1 MWVRKCFADD
11 EKPVQSP
18 IPTEFFSN
26 EEFIPPTQS
35 LEQERWETRIGE
47 MADRCAKRLG
57 VSRRSFLQSTG
68 GMAVAMLT
76 YNEVFG
82 RTYDVDSIEALD
94 PAAYA
99 EKWPKTDFIFDNQT
113 HHVDVESRWFEASP
127 AGKQAADFLRN
138 FRPNAGSTAER
149 LALLNQAN
157 YIKELFMDSD
167 TTMAIISGVPTAEWR
182 ENILPP
188 DKMVKTRDDINRLAG
203 KSQRMISHGLLRPNM
218 GKSEFEEMERQA
230 KVLKINSWKMYT
242 GSLIGDG
249 PFWLDDEKV
258 AYPFWERSR
267 KLGIKNVCVHKGL
280 PLGLFNEDY
289 CHPKDVEKVAKDFP
303 DLNFIIYH
311 SALHPGAGGGRR
323 REGAGASPQ
332 YIPWCSELIEIV
344 KRSNLKNVY
353 FEVGS
358 TWNVLSGG
366 FGGGDGVAA
375 MHFLGQIMNLP
386 GGEDRIIWG
395 TDSIWGGSPQ
405 SQIERLRRF
414 QIRDDVAEKYGYKKL
429 SPEIKAKIFGLNAAR
444 IYNIDAKAK
453 RKAIQSDKISEM
465 KEEYMQAPRPS
476 NTQFGWVWRTR
487 GRQA

>member
-11 EKPVQSP
+11 EKRVQSP

-26 EEFIPPTQS
+26 EEFIPPSQS
-35 LEQERWETRIGE
+35 LEQARWETRIGE
-47 MADRCAKRLG
+47 MADRCAKELG

-82 RTYDVDSIEALD
+82 KTYDVDPIEALD

-138 FRPNAGSTAER
+138 FRPNAGSTVER

-218 GKSEFEEMERQA
+218 GKPEFEEMERQA

-267 KLGIKNVCVHKGL
+267 KLGIRNVCVHKGL

-323 REGAGASPQ
+323 REGAQASPQ

-429 SPEIKAKIFGLNAAR
+429 TPEIKAKIFGLNAAR

-453 RKAIQSDKISEM
+453 RKAIQTDKIAEM
-465 KEEYMQAPRPS
+465 KEEYMQTPRPS

-487 GRQA
+487 GRRA

>member
-1 MWVRKCFADD
+1 MWARKCFTD
-11 EKPVQSP
+11 EQKPIQSP

-26 EEFIPPTQS
+26 EEFIPPPQS
-35 LEQERWETRIGE
+35 IQQKKWEARIAEMSEQ
-47 MADRCAKRLG
+47 CANKLG
-57 VSRRSFLQSTG
+57 ISRRRFLQTSG
-68 GMAVAMLT
+68 GMAVAMLA

-82 RTYDVDSIEALD
+82 KTYDVDPIEALD
-94 PAAYA
+94 PAAYN
-99 EKWPKTDFIFDNQT
+99 EKWPKNEFIFDNQT
-113 HHVDVESRWFEASP
+113 HHVDVESRWFETP

-138 FRPNAGSTAER
+138 FRPQANSTAER
-149 LALLNQAN
+149 LALLNEAN

-167 TTMAIISGVPTAEWR
+167 TMMAIISGVPTAEWK

-188 DKMVKTRDDINRLAG
+188 DKMVKTRNDINRLAG
-203 KSQRMISHGLLRPNM
+203 GTQRMISHGLLRPNM

-280 PLGLFNEDY
+280 PLGLFNEEH

-303 DLNFIIYH
+303 DINFIIYH
-311 SALHPGAGGGRR
+311 SGLNPAPTGGRR
-323 REGAGASPQ
+323 REGAEAGPQ

-344 KRSNLKNVY
+344 KRGNLRNVY

-366 FGGGDGVAA
+366 FGGGDGKPA
-375 MHFLGQIMNLP
+375 MHFLGQVMNLP

-414 QIRDDVAEKYGYKKL
+414 QISDEIAEKYGYKKL
-429 SPEIKAKIFGLNAAR
+429 TPEIKAKIFGLNAAR
-444 IYNIDAKAK
+444 IYNIDVKAQ
-453 RKAIQSDKISEM
+453 RKAIQGDKIAQM
-465 KEEYMQAPRPS
+465 REEYQESPRPS
-476 NTQFGWVWRTR
+476 NTQYGWVWRTR
-487 GRQA
+487 GQRG